1 MVLVVLDTT
10 VLIDILRGRPAGQ
23 RVLGL
28 REAGDQPVTTAIS
41 IEEVAR
47 GGRQSE
53 RAEIRRLF
61 DGLLILN
68 VGRAE
73 AELAG
78 GWRGEH
84 ASRGVTLQQ
93 ADCLIAACAVGA
105 GAQLATGNPKD
116 FPMLDVEHWP
126 VGD

>member
-1 MVLVVLDTT
+1 VVLIVLDTT
-10 VLIDILRGRPAGQ
+10 VLIDILRGWPAGQ

-28 REAGDQPVTTAIS
+28 REAGDQPATTAIS
-41 IEEVAR
+41 A
-47 GGRQSE
+47 
-53 RAEIRRLF
+53 AIRRLF
-61 DGLLILN
+61 DGLLILTI
-68 VGRAE
+68 GRAE

-84 ASRGVTLQQ
+84 ASRGVTLHQ
-93 ADCLIAACAVGA
+93 ADCLIAACAVVA

-116 FPMLDVEHWP
+116 FPMLEVQHWT